1 MTVYSYV
8 DTLPQLIKQGEVVR
22 YFATRPQGALF
33 FSQATLS
40 RKLRQRQEPLDLASG
55 AEGDVN
61 AALAAVNAWRNTW
74 APDSPSDLCEVTT
87 NPDEHNEV
95 EEELLDLVAQLKARR
110 CITGQPFTLKELLD
124 PTEEREIRE
133 CLNIVDG
140 GDMEIVSMVQ
150 AEARGDIEEI
160 DSDSDDDNPEVV
172 PATLKEMIA
181 ACRMLEENGLLV
193 CTNALDV
200 VEAVRRF
207 RGRLQKMSRE
217 GEKQTTLDM
226 FFIPK

>member
-1 MTVYSYV
+1 M
-8 DTLPQLIKQGEVVR
+8 
-22 YFATRPQGALF
+22 
-33 FSQATLS
+33 
-40 RKLRQRQEPLDLASG
+40 
-55 AEGDVN
+55 
-61 AALAAVNAWRNTW
+61 
-74 APDSPSDLCEVTT
+74 TT

-95 EEELLDLVAQLKARR
+95 EEELLDLVTQLKARR
-110 CITGQPFTLKELLD
+110 RITGQPFTLEELLD
-124 PTEEREIRE
+124 PTEEREIGE

-181 ACRMLEENGLLV
+181 ACWMLEENGLLV

>member
-1 MTVYSYV
+1 MPANLAAGW
-8 DTLPQLIKQGEVVR
+8 DIVVE
-22 YFATRPQGALF
+22 FATNLWLIPEAHSALQERLGDRYIA
-33 FSQATLS
+33 SEWN
-40 RKLRQRQEPLDLASG
+40 EPLDLASG

-95 EEELLDLVAQLKARR
+95 EEELPDLVAQLKARKR
-110 CITGQPFTLKELLD
+110 ITGQPFTLEELLD
-124 PTEEREIRE
+124 PTEEREIGE

-207 RGRLQKMSRE
+207 RGHLQKMSRE